1 MIPRSVSI
9 FCTSFPGGKVSS
21 YNDHRMAM
29 MEAIASTVCHH
40 QVVIDNKDCVEKS
53 YPSFWEHFEML
64 GGVYDEFFMGD

>member
-1 MIPRSVSI
+1 
-9 FCTSFPGGKVSS
+9 
-21 YNDHRMAM
+21 MAM